1 MCIRDSSQVG
11 KEMNALEINC
21 KGIGSTVYY
30 GPGAGP
36 SPTAS
41 AVLADL
47 VDVSKGSLACP
58 ELNKESNVYSKED
71 KKVFARYFRLLVK
84 DEPGVIAKISSLFAE
99 NNLSIEA
106 LIQHEDRNKSDDI
119 NKVPVVILSGP
130 VNDASADKIS
140 KSLID
145 LDEVDQ
151 HLKQYR
157 IHSDKK

>member
-1 MCIRDSSQVG
+1 M
-11 KEMNALEINC
+11 
-21 KGIGSTVYY
+21 
-30 GPGAGP
+30 
-36 SPTAS
+36 
-41 AVLADL
+41 
-47 VDVSKGSLACP
+47 
-58 ELNKESNVYSKED
+58 
-71 KKVFARYFRLLVK
+71 VK

-106 LIQHEDRNKSDDI
+106 LIQHEDRNKSEDI
-119 NKVPVVILSGP
+119 NKVPVVIVSGP